1 MAAVSMRE
9 LLEAGVHFGHQTR
22 RWNPKMRRFIFTER
36 GGIYVIDL
44 QKTIV
49 LAQEAHEMVRD
60 IAAQGGTVLFV
71 GTKKQAREAVATQAQ
86 RCGMPFVNHRWLG
99 GLLTNFR
106 TISERIQR
114 LHELRRLKEEG
125 QLELLPAKERLVRL
139 HELEK
144 LEKNLSG
151 VADMDKIPSAIFV
164 IDLTAEQLAVHEAK
178 RLNIPLIGLVD
189 TNCDPDQVDLAIPG
203 NDDAIRSCDL
213 IGRVIADGV
222 IEGRKHMA
230 SAVEG
235 LSSDEAA
242 AVDEAVAEILAQ
254 AEVTEE
260 VAEIAV
266 AEAVVA
272 EEVAEI
278 AVAEAVVAE
287 EVAEI
292 AVAEAVV
299 AEEVA
304 EIAVAEAVIT
314 EALAEVAV
322 ADPEVP
328 VEVAEEAVAE
338 AIVAEAV
345 AEEAVAEAIVTEAVA
360 EEAIAEAVVVEVVAE
375 EAIAEA
381 VVVEV
386 VAEEAIAEAVVAEEI
401 AEVAIELAEAVEA
414 TDENPSA

>member
-260 VAEIAV
+260 VTEIAV
-266 AEAVVA
+266 AEVVVA

-278 AVAEAVVAE
+278 T
-287 EVAEI
+287 
-292 AVAEAVV
+292 VAEAVV

-304 EIAVAEAVIT
+304 EIAVAEAVIA
-314 EALAEVAV
+314 EVLAEVAV

-338 AIVAEAV
+338 AIVAEVV
-345 AEEAVAEAIVTEAVA
+345 AEEAV
-360 EEAIAEAVVVEVVAE
+360 
-375 EAIAEA
+375 
-381 VVVEV
+381 
-386 VAEEAIAEAVVAEEI
+386 AEAVVAEEI

>member
-260 VAEIAV
+260 VTEIAV
-266 AEAVVA
+266 AEVVVA

-278 AVAEAVVAE
+278 T
-287 EVAEI
+287 
-292 AVAEAVV
+292 VAEAVV

-304 EIAVAEAVIT
+304 EIAVAEAVIA
-314 EALAEVAV
+314 EVLAEVAV

-338 AIVAEAV
+338 AIVAEVV
-345 AEEAVAEAIVTEAVA
+345 AEEAVAEAIVA
-360 EEAIAEAVVVEVVAE
+360 EVVAE
-375 EAIAEA
+375 EA
-381 VVVEV
+381 V
-386 VAEEAIAEAVVAEEI
+386 AEAVVAEEI

>member
-254 AEVTEE
+254 AEG
-260 VAEIAV
+260 
-266 AEAVVA
+266 A

-278 AVAEAVVAE
+278 AVAEAVVVE

-304 EIAVAEAVIT
+304 EIAVAEAVIA
-314 EALAEVAV
+314 EVIAEVAV
-322 ADPEVP
+322 ADPDVPIEVAAEA
-328 VEVAEEAVAE
+328 VAEAIVAEAVAEEAVAE

-345 AEEAVAEAIVTEAVA
+345 AEEAVAEAIVAEAVA
-360 EEAIAEAVVVEVVAE
+360 EEAIV
-375 EAIAEA
+375 
-381 VVVEV
+381 
-386 VAEEAIAEAVVAEEI
+386 EAVVAEEI

>member
-254 AEVTEE
+254 AEV
-260 VAEIAV
+260 
-266 AEAVVA
+266 
-272 EEVAEI
+272 
-278 AVAEAVVAE
+278 AE

-304 EIAVAEAVIT
+304 EIAVAEAVIA

-322 ADPEVP
+322 ADPDVP
-328 VEVAEEAVAE
+328 IEVAAEAVAE

-345 AEEAVAEAIVTEAVA
+345 AEEAIAEAVVTEAVA
-360 EEAIAEAVVVEVVAE
+360 EEAIAEAVVAEAVAAEAVAEAIVAEAVAE
-375 EAIAEA
+375 EAI
-381 VVVEV
+381 V
-386 VAEEAIAEAVVAEEI
+386 EAVVAEEI

>member
-260 VAEIAV
+260 VTEIAV
-266 AEAVVA
+266 AEVVVA

-278 AVAEAVVAE
+278 T
-287 EVAEI
+287 
-292 AVAEAVV
+292 VAEAVV

-304 EIAVAEAVIT
+304 EIAVAEAVIA
-314 EALAEVAV
+314 EVLAEVAV

-338 AIVAEAV
+338 AIVAEVV
-345 AEEAVAEAIVTEAVA
+345 AEEAVAEA
-360 EEAIAEAVVVEVVAE
+360 VVA
-375 EAIAEA
+375 
-381 VVVEV
+381 EV

>member
-114 LHELRRLKEEG
+114 LHELRRLNEEG

-222 IEGRKHMA
+222 IEGLKHMA

-260 VAEIAV
+260 VAEITV

-278 AVAEAVVAE
+278 T
-287 EVAEI
+287 
-292 AVAEAVV
+292 VAEAVV

-338 AIVAEAV
+338 AIVAEVV
-345 AEEAVAEAIVTEAVA
+345 AEEAVAEAIVA
-360 EEAIAEAVVVEVVAE
+360 
-375 EAIAEA
+375 
-381 VVVEV
+381 EV

>member
-222 IEGRKHMA
+222 IEGRKHMQ

-254 AEVTEE
+254 AEG
-260 VAEIAV
+260 
-266 AEAVVA
+266 A

-278 AVAEAVVAE
+278 AVAEAVVVE

-304 EIAVAEAVIT
+304 EIAVAEAVIA
-314 EALAEVAV
+314 EALVEVAV
-322 ADPEVP
+322 ADPDVP
-328 VEVAEEAVAE
+328 IEAVAEVVAE

-345 AEEAVAEAIVTEAVA
+345 AEEAVAEAIVAEAVA
-360 EEAIAEAVVVEVVAE
+360 EEAIV
-375 EAIAEA
+375 
-381 VVVEV
+381 
-386 VAEEAIAEAVVAEEI
+386 EAVVAEEI

-414 TDENPSA
+414 TGENPSA